1 MRIRT
6 IKPEWLD
13 DELMANASDE
23 ARVLSVALI
32 LMADDHGR
40 GRASIAT
47 IASGAWRYQMERNDG
62 AQAGEVLAK
71 ASRALRE
78 LLDIGFVRVY
88 EVSKQRYYELPNWTR
103 HQKVDKPGQPR
114 VPAPESQENAAIHET
129 SPTSSRETRESL
141 APDQDQDLRS
151 GPRPGAEPTPTRE
164 HPVSAFDRAAR
175 GPAQAAPDSL
185 SRRDVRRAF
194 SDIRV
199 DRRIGS
205 WCPMG
210 HRDNERL
217 DALAEWANEEGRDR
231 ATRLSALTDAI
242 RGFLADTSA
251 RVVEAKYGLAFL
263 TDPGAYMESWRK
275 ANPVRQAVAVDT
287 PRGRLIAER
296 ERLRPLR
303 GRPGTPLDEA
313 EAIDRR
319 WDEIQQELKAL

>member
-1 MRIRT
+1 
-6 IKPEWLD
+6 
-13 DELMANASDE
+13 
-23 ARVLSVALI
+23 
-32 LMADDHGR
+32 
-40 GRASIAT
+40 
-47 IASGAWRYQMERNDG
+47 
-62 AQAGEVLAK
+62 
-71 ASRALRE
+71 
-78 LLDIGFVRVY
+78 
-88 EVSKQRYYELPNWTR
+88 
-103 HQKVDKPGQPR
+103 
-114 VPAPESQENAAIHET
+114 
-129 SPTSSRETRESL
+129 
-141 APDQDQDLRS
+141 
-151 GPRPGAEPTPTRE
+151 
-164 HPVSAFDRAAR
+164 
-175 GPAQAAPDSL
+175 
-185 SRRDVRRAF
+185 
-194 SDIRV
+194 
-199 DRRIGS
+199 
-205 WCPMG
+205 MG